1 MPLQPMSPMPLQRHV
16 PPHEE
21 NSEPSDLFDYRRLR
35 EFVGFAIHSLGR
47 RKGLA
52 LTVFTAVFG
61 CAVLSL
67 YALPKEYDS
76 EVKLIGQRNQVI
88 SSLAVPGRNMPTD
101 ADAPARAAWDTIM
114 RRDNL
119 VALID
124 QTGLVSH
131 FFSHR
136 SPAGRLKDRINAM
149 LGRAL
154 TEDAKLDVVLGM
166 LEKRLVV
173 SSATSWQGEG
183 TVTIGVEWP
192 DAVMA
197 HTLVEAA
204 QQSFIEARHISE
216 LSNIAEAISILE
228 GHSALMREEVEE
240 AAEALAK
247 VRNARTA
254 RNAPAP
260 SPAPVAPRKEARPSE
275 ASLQLKSII
284 DAKQRAIDDLED
296 FRKKRLLELQAR
308 LSEQKAIY
316 SETHPIVVDLTQSV
330 RSMSSESAQVAT
342 LRREMNDLRAEYQ
355 RRGGGE
361 SAEKRALASLP
372 TDIGVK
378 VEVSERVLES
388 PEEISKQTMLHQA
401 LSKYTALL
409 DRIDSAKIEMD
420 TARAAFKYRYSVFW
434 PARIPNK
441 PAKPKVPMVLGAGVI
456 AGLLLALFATTAAD
470 SIARKIFE
478 PWQVERELQ
487 IPILGRVSR
496 TA

>member
-1 MPLQPMSPMPLQRHV
+1 MPLQPMSPMPLQRSQ
-16 PPHEE
+16 PLSSESP
-21 NSEPSDLFDYRRLR
+21 EPSDLFDYRRLR
-35 EFVGFAIHSLGR
+35 EYASFGIHSLGR
-47 RKGLA
+47 RKLLA
-52 LTVFTAVFG
+52 LTVFAAVFG
-61 CAVLSL
+61 CALLSL

-119 VALID
+119 VALIE
-124 QTGLVSH
+124 QTGLVAH
-131 FFSHR
+131 FYAHR
-136 SPAGRLKDRINAM
+136 SPAGRLKDRINTL
-149 LGRAL
+149 LGRDL
-154 TEDAKLDVVLGM
+154 SEDAKLDVVLGM

-173 SSATSWQGEG
+173 SSAASWQGEG
-183 TVTIGVEWP
+183 TVTIGMEWP
-192 DAVMA
+192 DPVMA

-247 VRNARTA
+247 VRNVRIARS
-254 RNAPAP
+254 APAP
-260 SPAPVAPRKEARPSE
+260 SPAPAAPPRPVRPSE

-284 DAKQRAIDDLED
+284 EAKQRAIDDLED

-316 SETHPIVVDLTQSV
+316 SETHPIVVDLALSV
-330 RSMSSESAQVAT
+330 RSMSSESPQVAT
-342 LRREMNDLRAEYQ
+342 LRREMNDLRAEYL
-355 RRGGGE
+355 RRGGDEG
-361 SAEKRALASLP
+361 AEKHAFASLP
-372 TDIGVK
+372 SDIGVK
-378 VEVSERVLES
+378 VELSERVLAS
-388 PEEISKQTMLHQA
+388 PEEISKQPMLHQA

-434 PARIPNK
+434 PARIPTK
-441 PAKPKVPMVLGAGVI
+441 PAKPKVPMVLGAGI
-456 AGLLLALFATTAAD
+456 LAGLLLALFASTAAD
-470 SIARKIFE
+470 VISRRVFE
-478 PWQVERELQ
+478 PWQVERELA

-496 TA
+496 TT

>member
-1 MPLQPMSPMPLQRHV
+1 MPLQPMSPMPLQRSQ
-16 PPHEE
+16 PLSSESP
-21 NSEPSDLFDYRRLR
+21 EPSDLFDYRRLR
-35 EFVGFAIHSLGR
+35 EYASFAIHSLGR
-47 RKGLA
+47 RKALA

-76 EVKLIGQRNQVI
+76 EVKLLGQRNQVI

-119 VALID
+119 VALIE
-124 QTGLVSH
+124 QTGLVAH
-131 FFSHR
+131 FYAHR
-136 SPAGRLKDRINAM
+136 SPAGRLKDRINTL
-149 LGRAL
+149 LGRDL
-154 TEDAKLDVVLGM
+154 SEDAKLDVVLGM

-173 SSATSWQGEG
+173 SSAASWQGEG
-183 TVTIGVEWP
+183 TVTIGMEWP
-192 DAVMA
+192 DPVMA

-240 AAEALAK
+240 AAEALSK
-247 VRNARTA
+247 VRNARMV
-254 RNAPAP
+254 RSAPAP
-260 SPAPVAPRKEARPSE
+260 SPAPAAPPRPVRPSE

-284 DAKQRAIDDLED
+284 EAKQRAIDDLED

-316 SETHPIVVDLTQSV
+316 SETHPIVVDLALSV
-330 RSMSSESAQVAT
+330 RSMSSESPQVAT
-342 LRREMNDLRAEYQ
+342 LRREMNDLRAEYL
-355 RRGGGE
+355 RRGGDEG
-361 SAEKRALASLP
+361 AEKHAFANLP
-372 TDIGVK
+372 SDIGVK
-378 VEVSERVLES
+378 VELSERVLES

-434 PARIPNK
+434 PARIPT
-441 PAKPKVPMVLGAGVI
+441 KPKVPFVLGAGFV
-456 AGLLLALFATTAAD
+456 AGLLLALFASTAAD
-470 SIARKIFE
+470 IVSRRVLE
-478 PWQVERELQ
+478 PWQVERDLA

-496 TA
+496 T

>member
-1 MPLQPMSPMPLQRHV
+1 MPLQPMSPMPLQRQ
-16 PPHEE
+16 PLHEE
-21 NSEPSDLFDYRRLR
+21 SAEPSDLFDYRRLR
-35 EFVGFAIHSLGR
+35 EYAAFAIHSLGR
-47 RKGLA
+47 RKLLA
-52 LTVFTAVFG
+52 LTVFAGVLG

-76 EVKLIGQRNQVI
+76 EVKLLGQRNQVI

-119 VALID
+119 VALIE

-131 FFSHR
+131 FYSHR
-136 SPAGRLKDRINAM
+136 SPAGRLKDRINTL
-149 LGRAL
+149 LGRGL
-154 TEDAKLDVVLGM
+154 SEDAKLDVVLGM

-240 AAEALAK
+240 AAEALGR
-247 VRNARTA
+247 VRNAHAA

-260 SPAPVAPRKEARPSE
+260 PPVALPKPARPTE

-308 LSEQKAIY
+308 LSDQKAIY
-316 SETHPIVVDLTQSV
+316 SETHPIVVDLAQSV
-330 RSMSSESAQVAT
+330 RSMSSESPQVAT
-342 LRREMNDLRAEYQ
+342 LRREMNELRGEYL

-361 SAEKRALASLP
+361 GAEKRALASLP
-372 TDIGVK
+372 TELGVK
-378 VEVSERVLES
+378 VEVSERMLES

-434 PARIPNK
+434 PARIPTR
-441 PAKPKVPMVLGAGVI
+441 PAKPKVPTVLGAGIV

-470 SIARKIFE
+470 AISRKVLE
-478 PWQVERELQ
+478 PWQVERELA

>member
-1 MPLQPMSPMPLQRHV
+1 MALQPLNQRPPPLLLQ
-16 PPHEE
+16 E
-21 NSEPSDLFDYRRLR
+21 SAEPSDLFDYRRLR
-35 EFVGFAIHSLGR
+35 EYATFAIHSLGR
-47 RKGLA
+47 RKALA
-52 LTVFTAVFG
+52 LFVFAAVFG

-67 YALPKEYDS
+67 YVLPKEYDS

-101 ADAPARAAWDTIM
+101 ADAPARAVWDTIM

-119 VALID
+119 VALIE

-131 FFSHR
+131 FYAHR
-136 SPAGRLKDRINAM
+136 SPAGRLKDRVNAL
-149 LGRAL
+149 LGRAPS
-154 TEDAKLDVVLGM
+154 EDVKLDVVLGM

-173 SSATSWQGEG
+173 SAAASWQGEG
-183 TVTIGVEWP
+183 TVSIGIEWP

-197 HTLVEAA
+197 HTIVEAA

-247 VRNARTA
+247 VRNVRAARS
-254 RNAPAP
+254 APAP
-260 SPAPVAPRKEARPSE
+260 APAPAAPPKPARPSE
-275 ASLQLKSII
+275 ASMQLKSII

-296 FRKKRLLELQAR
+296 FRRKRLLELQAR
-308 LSEQKAIY
+308 LSEQKSIY
-316 SETHPIVVDLTQSV
+316 SENHPIVVDLAQSV
-330 RSMSSESAQVAT
+330 RSMSNESPQVSV
-342 LRREMNDLRAEYQ
+342 LRREMNELRAEYQ
-355 RRGGGE
+355 RRGGDAGE
-361 SAEKRALASLP
+361 KHLFSNLP
-372 TDIGVK
+372 SELGVK

-388 PEEISKQTMLHQA
+388 PDEIAKQTMLHQA

-434 PARIPNK
+434 PARIPTK
-441 PAKPKVPMVLGAGVI
+441 AAKPKVPLVVGAGLV
-456 AGLLLALFATTAAD
+456 AGLLLALFASTAAD
-470 SIARKIFE
+470 VASRRVLE
-478 PWQVERELQ
+478 PWQIERDLS

-496 TA
+496 T

>member
-1 MPLQPMSPMPLQRHV
+1 MPLQPMSPMALQRSQ
-16 PPHEE
+16 PLSPE
-21 NSEPSDLFDYRRLR
+21 SPEPSDLFDYRRLR
-35 EFVGFAIHSLGR
+35 EYASFGIHSLGR
-47 RKGLA
+47 RKALA
-52 LTVFTAVFG
+52 LTVFAAVSG

-67 YALPKEYDS
+67 YALPREYDS

-119 VALID
+119 VALIE
-124 QTGLVSH
+124 QTGLVAH
-131 FFSHR
+131 FYAHR
-136 SPAGRLKDRINAM
+136 SPAGRLKDRINTL
-149 LGRAL
+149 LGRDL
-154 TEDAKLDVVLGM
+154 SEDAKLDVVLGM

-173 SSATSWQGEG
+173 SSAASWQGEG
-183 TVTIGVEWP
+183 TVTIGMEWP
-192 DAVMA
+192 DPVMA

-247 VRNARTA
+247 VRNVRIARS
-254 RNAPAP
+254 APAP
-260 SPAPVAPRKEARPSE
+260 SPAPAAPPRPVRPSE

-284 DAKQRAIDDLED
+284 EAKQRAIDDLED

-316 SETHPIVVDLTQSV
+316 SETHPIVVDLALSV
-330 RSMSSESAQVAT
+330 RSMSSESPQVAT
-342 LRREMNDLRAEYQ
+342 LRREMNDLRAEYL
-355 RRGGGE
+355 RRGGDE
-361 SAEKRALASLP
+361 DAEKHALASLP
-372 TDIGVK
+372 SDIGVK
-378 VEVSERVLES
+378 VELSERVLES

-434 PARIPNK
+434 PARIPTK
-441 PAKPKVPMVLGAGVI
+441 PAKPNVPMVLGAGI
-456 AGLLLALFATTAAD
+456 LAGLLLALFASTAAD
-470 SIARKIFE
+470 VISRRVFE
-478 PWQVERELQ
+478 PWQVERDLA
-487 IPILGRVSR
+487 IPILVRVSR
-496 TA
+496 TT

>member
-1 MPLQPMSPMPLQRHV
+1 MPLQPMSPMFLPRQQ
-16 PPHEE
+16 PSQESP
-21 NSEPSDLFDYRRLR
+21 EPSDLFDYRRLR
-35 EFVGFAIHSLGR
+35 EYATFAIHSLGR
-47 RKGLA
+47 RKWLA
-52 LTVFTAVFG
+52 LTVFAAVFG
-61 CAVLSL
+61 FAVLSL
-67 YALPKEYDS
+67 YALPKEYDT
-76 EVKLIGQRNQVI
+76 EVKLLGQRNQVI

-101 ADAPARAAWDTIM
+101 ADAPARAAFDTIM

-131 FFSHR
+131 FYAHR
-136 SPAGRLKDRINAM
+136 SPAGRLKDRLNAL
-149 LGRAL
+149 LGR
-154 TEDAKLDVVLGM
+154 EMSEEVKLENVLGM

-173 SSATSWQGEG
+173 SSAASWQGEG
-183 TVTIGVEWP
+183 QVTIGVEWP

-240 AAEALAK
+240 AAEALGR
-247 VRNARTA
+247 VRGARSA
-254 RNAPAP
+254 RNAAASASAAPPA
-260 SPAPVAPRKEARPSE
+260 APKPARPTE

-296 FRKKRLLELQAR
+296 FRRKRLLELQAR

-316 SETHPIVVDLTQSV
+316 SETHPIVVDLAQSV
-330 RSMSSESAQVAT
+330 RSISNESPQVAT
-342 LRREMNDLRAEYQ
+342 LRREMNDLRAEYL

-361 SAEKRALASLP
+361 SAEKRAFANIPSEL
-372 TDIGVK
+372 VK
-378 VEVSERVLES
+378 VEVSERVVES

-401 LSKYTALL
+401 LGKYTALL

-441 PAKPKVPMVLGAGVI
+441 PAKPKVPMVLGAGLV
-456 AGLLLALFATTAAD
+456 AGLLLALFASTAAD
-470 SIARKIFE
+470 VISRRVLE
-478 PWQVERELQ
+478 PWQVERDLA

-496 TA
+496 T

>member
-1 MPLQPMSPMPLQRHV
+1 MALNPMPLQR
-16 PPHEE
+16 PPLPLQE
-21 NSEPSDLFDYRRLR
+21 SAEPSDLFDYRRLR
-35 EFVGFAIHSLGR
+35 EYATFAVHSLGR

-52 LTVFTAVFG
+52 LFVFAAVFG
-61 CAVLSL
+61 CAVVSL
-67 YALPKEYDS
+67 IVLPKEYDS
-76 EVKLIGQRNQVI
+76 EVKLLGQRNQVI

-119 VALID
+119 VALIE

-131 FFSHR
+131 FYSHR
-136 SPAGRLKDRINAM
+136 SPAGRLKDRLNAL
-149 LGRAL
+149 LGRAPS
-154 TEDAKLDVVLGM
+154 DDVKLDVVLGM

-173 SSATSWQGEG
+173 SAAASWQGEG
-183 TVTIGVEWP
+183 TVSIGVEWP

-197 HTLVEAA
+197 HTIVEAA

-228 GHSALMREEVEE
+228 GHAELMREEVEE
-240 AAEALAK
+240 AAEALGK
-247 VRNARTA
+247 VRSARNARSTP
-254 RNAPAP
+254 APAP
-260 SPAPVAPRKEARPSE
+260 VPAAPAKPARPSE

-296 FRKKRLLELQAR
+296 FRRKRLLELQAR
-308 LSEQKAIY
+308 LSEQKSIY
-316 SETHPIVVDLTQSV
+316 SENHPIVVDLAQSV
-330 RSMSSESAQVAT
+330 RSISNESPQVSV
-342 LRREMNDLRAEYQ
+342 LRREMNELRGEYQ
-355 RRGGGE
+355 RRGGDAGDKHVF
-361 SAEKRALASLP
+361 SNLP
-372 TDIGVK
+372 SELGVK

-388 PEEISKQTMLHQA
+388 PDEIAKQTMLHQA

-434 PARIPNK
+434 PARIPTK
-441 PAKPKVPMVLGAGVI
+441 PAKPKVPLVLGAGLV
-456 AGLLLALFATTAAD
+456 AGLLLALFASTAAD
-470 SIARKIFE
+470 VLSRRVLE
-478 PWQVERELQ
+478 PWQIERDLS

-496 TA
+496 T

>member
-1 MPLQPMSPMPLQRHV
+1 MPLQPMSPMPLQRPQ
-16 PPHEE
+16 PPQE
-21 NSEPSDLFDYRRLR
+21 SAEPSDLFDYRRLR
-35 EFVGFAIHSLGR
+35 EYAAFAIHSLAR

-76 EVKLIGQRNQVI
+76 EVKLLGQRNQVI

-101 ADAPARAAWDTIM
+101 ADAPARAAFDTIM

-124 QTGLVSH
+124 QTGLVAH
-131 FFSHR
+131 FYSHR
-136 SPAGRLKDRINAM
+136 SPAGRLKDRLNAL
-149 LGRAL
+149 LGREMN
-154 TEDAKLDVVLGM
+154 EDAKLDTVLGM

-173 SSATSWQGEG
+173 SSAASWQGEG
-183 TVTIGVEWP
+183 TVSIGVEWP
-192 DAVMA
+192 DPVMA

-240 AAEALAK
+240 AADSLAR
-247 VRNARTA
+247 VRNARAA
-254 RNAPAP
+254 RSAPAP
-260 SPAPVAPRKEARPSE
+260 SPAPAAQPKPARPTE

-296 FRKKRLLELQAR
+296 FRRKRLLELQAR

-316 SETHPIVVDLTQSV
+316 SETHPIVVDLALNV
-330 RSMSSESAQVAT
+330 RSMSNESPQVAT
-342 LRREMNDLRAEYQ
+342 LRREMNDLRSEYL
-355 RRGGGE
+355 RRGGSEG
-361 SAEKRALASLP
+361 AEKRGFASLP
-372 TDIGVK
+372 SEIVK
-378 VEVSERVLES
+378 VEVTERSLES

-441 PAKPKVPMVLGAGVI
+441 PAKPKVPMVLGAGLV
-456 AGLLLALFATTAAD
+456 AGLLLALFASTAAD
-470 SIARKIFE
+470 VISRRVLE
-478 PWQVERELQ
+478 PWQVERDLA

-496 TA
+496 T

>member
-1 MPLQPMSPMPLQRHV
+1 MPLQPMSPMPLQRPQ
-16 PPHEE
+16 PPQEGA
-21 NSEPSDLFDYRRLR
+21 EPSDLFDYRRLR
-35 EFVGFAIHSLGR
+35 EYAAFAIHSLAR

-76 EVKLIGQRNQVI
+76 DVKLLGQRNQVI

-101 ADAPARAAWDTIM
+101 ADAPARAAFDTIM

-119 VALID
+119 VALIE
-124 QTGLVSH
+124 QTGLVAH
-131 FFSHR
+131 FYSHR
-136 SPAGRLKDRINAM
+136 SPAGRLKDRINSL
-149 LGRAL
+149 LGREM
-154 TEDAKLDVVLGM
+154 TEDAKLDTVLGM

-173 SSATSWQGEG
+173 SSAASWQGEG
-183 TVTIGVEWP
+183 TVSIGVEWP
-192 DAVMA
+192 DPVMA

-240 AAEALAK
+240 AADSLAR
-247 VRNARTA
+247 VRNARAA

-260 SPAPVAPRKEARPSE
+260 SPAATAAPKPARPSE

-296 FRKKRLLELQAR
+296 FRKKRLLEIQAR

-316 SETHPIVVDLTQSV
+316 SETHPIVVDLAQSV
-330 RSMSSESAQVAT
+330 RSMSNESPQVAT
-342 LRREMNDLRAEYQ
+342 LRREMNDLRSEYL
-355 RRGGGE
+355 RRGGGDG
-361 SAEKRALASLP
+361 AEKRAFASVP
-372 TDIGVK
+372 SEIVK
-378 VEVSERVLES
+378 VEVSERAVES

-434 PARIPNK
+434 PARIPNN
-441 PAKPKVPMVLGAGVI
+441 PAKPKVPMVLGAGLI
-456 AGLLLALFATTAAD
+456 AGLLLALFASTAAD
-470 SIARKIFE
+470 VISRRVLE
-478 PWQVERELQ
+478 PWQVERDLA

-496 TA
+496 T